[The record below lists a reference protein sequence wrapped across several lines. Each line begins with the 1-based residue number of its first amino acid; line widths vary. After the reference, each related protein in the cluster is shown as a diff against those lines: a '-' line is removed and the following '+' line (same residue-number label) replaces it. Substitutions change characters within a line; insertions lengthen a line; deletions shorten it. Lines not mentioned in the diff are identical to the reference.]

1 MGQVSRPALLVAS
14 RFGASRHAPGI
25 RSKTHSAGV
34 EDSGGFFGSA
44 SPFGQGGKEEVLLQ
58 PNLGADYNG
67 SEQAYSN
74 GFFMTHAYRIFGS
87 LVTSFLLLIPAAAAS
102 LSETIDFAGSWGH
115 SRELA
120 EGEAVSVSVR
130 VDDPEALPP
139 NARIEVRWRGPALE
153 DAPFDG
159 ERGDLHSTITADWS
173 KTLHALDPD
182 VYLIYRAPKTDT
194 YRLEIETVRERPQP
208 RPDIPRDTGLAPL
221 ATPLPQI
228 TPPIEQAAVTVELHP
243 IEQLHE
249 GDILLETEPNNTPE
263 QAVDLPF
270 DPGDE
275 DQVLRIFGGADELE
289 YFNNAQSS
297 RSPDDW
303 YRIEYRGTK
312 PKIFTANLQMVEPI
326 VSARIRVYR
335 PGVPSPEELN
345 PRELPDRRDFGNDNP
360 IPYVHP
366 PAEVIPG
373 PTPVYTYYDGRDVNE
388 RIHQQDANFRSFA
401 TRNIVPG
408 GVYYLRVEVNQPG
421 YELEVRLIDPAPYDD
436 PVRAVRESVYY
447 HLAEV
452 DAWLIHRPRNIAL
465 DRRVRDGTSLFG
477 ENCMSCHTQSGVWGV
492 ADAFRNG
499 YRPRG
504 TAQNHRRLINT
515 MYESLRP
522 SVKLTDAAVNTS
534 LAPNDLGDAP
544 AGSRVA
550 GRNIVLHERTFRPKR
565 LHSYQQR
572 RTANYVLQTNDPT
585 GINAAGKGSNF
596 GPNVVFKFAA
606 EILERAWQDTND
618 PRYFFGLEEKARKIV
633 ATGNDAMLVSDDLGH
648 RIEFFHRLWP
658 RDYPE
663 MAEKL
668 TGSKERA
675 AAARTFQQKFAAQV
689 ETDLTRLTTLQQD
702 DGSWGFDLGTTP
714 DDGKTWQRLTEPGDP
729 APTAVA
735 LIALEAA
742 GFGPDDP
749 RIRRATKWLL
759 DDQFEYGL
767 WNHAAQT
774 GFVTTAYVIRA
785 LSRLYPDK
793 ADPALAVLADPVPDE
808 TPLAALSRVR
818 QMQVAGDPSLA
829 DALIS
834 AAKSP
839 SPHIRQQ
846 ALLGLGGALAS
857 EGIPAL
863 IRGLDDPV
871 KMCREA
877 AFWSLRQLLLDDQ
890 GWNET
895 FAAYAEGG
903 PRVRQAILQA
913 LVTRVDLAGPQSRVN
928 LGELTQVLARGMSD
942 PFAGARAFAFKA
954 AWHWWVWNPPLRGA
968 INRAWADALLREEP
982 NAHAETALRY
992 STVSM
997 LIVNGQIANQTAG
1010 KNLDQQ
1016 YAELGDFYR
1025 LLGKRRDEADPQ
1037 QRVRFDRRLTAVAAS
1052 HFQERGNDGGP
1063 GQLGYSTPGSADFF
1077 GKVVL
1082 STYERERDDGEI
1094 PWKKIALE
1102 GAASVSYE
1110 PLEKRLL
1117 ELLTTGD
1124 IEMVAVAARA
1134 LVNPRS
1140 LSLPADLKTLRQLLA
1155 KVDRFLEAGR
1165 TEDAEALVN
1174 FLARVKWDFDRVSER
1189 EELEFYRLLISGRA
1203 AETPAPSAALGGLLG
1218 KPAPADAAPA
1228 PHSTDPDAAKQER
1241 AGLLGRILGENPT
1254 LHRRSVFELINA
1266 DQRFWLPSTEWMVSY
1281 QEGGLS
1287 MEEAVEGAVEAED
1300 LRVLEL
1306 TFGRTT
1312 EQIVPDGLTSK
1323 NTILWWREGIPG
1335 ARLTLEV
1342 DAPEAGL
1349 YEILTAFLYDRE
1361 MGTVRFALNGAD
1373 IGEPTDFYRSRLTP
1387 SGPTSLGVHEFKKG
1401 ANRLTV
1407 KMLGANQDAEPN
1419 YIFGIDY
1426 LKITP
1431 DDGSGSLFTKDEHGV
1446 DVIDPVTAAKD
1457 EIVRM
1462 FNSWFAADRP
1472 QEVRETAVNL
1482 ANKTALRRNPEVRK
1496 ALAAYIDHETSPKL
1510 RDSIQ
1515 NILNSDDKVY
1525 GAQLRKLITE
1535 QGPPEGSG
1543 ARRLDPDDDFVADIL
1558 HFRDYVFAEMT
1569 KINGED
1575 NKACISCHGV
1585 PGRVPTLYL
1594 EAPDAAGYIPPD
1606 KLLDNYR
1613 KMQQRVEPRDVEQSK
1628 FLRKPLNIQTGEED
1642 GHQGG
1647 QRYEA
1652 DDPGYQV
1659 IRQWVLRQARL
1670 QHGPGD

>member
-1 MGQVSRPALLVAS
+1 MTQAHRRLLQVLAPLLLLV
-14 RFGASRHAPGI
+14 
-25 RSKTHSAGV
+25 
-34 EDSGGFFGSA
+34 
-44 SPFGQGGKEEVLLQ
+44 
-58 PNLGADYNG
+58 
-67 SEQAYSN
+67 
-74 GFFMTHAYRIFGS
+74 
-87 LVTSFLLLIPAAAAS
+87 PAAAAAAPPVS
-102 LSETIDFAGSWGH
+102 QTIDFTGSWDH
-115 SRELA
+115 SRELT
-120 EGEAVSVSVR
+120 EGEAVSLSVR
-130 VDDPEALPP
+130 IDDPQALPP
-139 NARIEVRWRGPALE
+139 NARVEVRWRGPALE
-153 DAPFDG
+153 G
-159 ERGDLHSTITADWS
+159 SSYTGNRGDLHATITADWS

-182 VYLIYRAPKTDT
+182 VYLVYRAPKTGT
-194 YRLEIETVRERPQP
+194 YRLEIETVRERSQTHSG
-208 RPDIPRDTGLAPL
+208 IPRDTGLAPL
-221 ATPLPQI
+221 ATPLPAI
-228 TPPIEQAAVTVELHP
+228 TPAIEQAAVTVEINP
-243 IEQLHE
+243 IEALRE
-249 GDILLETEPNNTPE
+249 GDILLEAEPNNTPE

-270 DPGDE
+270 APGDA
-275 DQVLRIFGGADELE
+275 DQVLRVFGGADDLE
-289 YFNNAQSS
+289 YFNNTRSG

-312 PKIFTANLQMVEPI
+312 PKIFTANLQLVEPI
-326 VSARIRVYR
+326 VSARIRVYQ
-335 PGVPSPEELN
+335 PGVPSPEDLE
-345 PRELPDRRDFGNDNP
+345 PREFPNRKDVGNDNP

-373 PTPVYTYYDGRDVNE
+373 PTPVYSYYDGRDLNE
-388 RIHQQDANFRSFA
+388 RIHQQDTNFRSFT
-401 TRNIVPG
+401 TRSVLPG
-408 GVYYLRVEVNQPG
+408 GVYYLRVEANQPG

-436 PVRAVRESVYY
+436 PVRAIRESVYY

-522 SVKLTDAAVNTS
+522 SVKLKDAAVNTS

-633 ATGNDAMLVSDDLGH
+633 ATGNNAMLVSDDLGH

-658 RDYPE
+658 SDYS
-663 MAEKL
+663 ATVEKL
-668 TGSKERA
+668 TGSAEHA
-675 AAARTFQQKFAAQV
+675 ASARGFHEKFAAQV
-689 ETDLTRLTTLQQD
+689 ETDLARLTALQQD

-714 DDGKTWQRLTEPGDP
+714 DDGKSWQRLTEPGDP

-749 RIRRATKWLL
+749 RIQRATKWLL
-759 DDQFEYGL
+759 DDQIEYGL

-793 ADPALAVLADPVPDE
+793 ADHALAALADPVPDE
-808 TPLAALSRVR
+808 SALALLSRVR
-818 QMQVAGDPSLA
+818 RMQGAGDPSLA
-829 DALIS
+829 KDLIS
-834 AAKSP
+834 AAASA

-846 ALLGLGGALAS
+846 ALLGLGGALAG
-857 EGIPAL
+857 EGVATL

-890 GWNET
+890 GWSET
-895 FAAYAEGG
+895 FEAYAQGG

-942 PFAGARAFAFKA
+942 PFAGVRAFAFKA
-954 AWHWWVWNPPLRGA
+954 AWHWWVWNPPLREA
-968 INRAWADALLREEP
+968 INRAWAEALLREEP
-982 NAHAETALRY
+982 NAQVETALRY

-997 LIVNGQIANQTAG
+997 LIVNGQIANQTGG

-1025 LLGKRRDEADPQ
+1025 LLTKRRDEADPEQ
-1037 QRVRFDRRLTAVAAS
+1037 QVRFDRRLTAVAAS

-1063 GQLGYSTPGSADFF
+1063 GQLGYSTPGSADFL

-1082 STYERERDDGEI
+1082 STYEREPDDAEI

-1102 GAASVSYE
+1102 GAANASYE
-1110 PLEKRLL
+1110 PLEDRLL
-1117 ELLTTGD
+1117 ELLATGD

-1140 LSLPADLKTLRQLLA
+1140 LSLPADVKTLRQLLA

-1165 TEDAEALVN
+1165 TEDAEALTN
-1174 FLARVKWDFDRVSER
+1174 FLARVQWDFERVSER
-1189 EELEFYRLLISGRA
+1189 EELEFYRLLISGRPPEA
-1203 AETPAPSAALGGLLG
+1203 PAPSAALGGLLG
-1218 KPAPADAAPA
+1218 KPAPADAAPV
-1228 PHSTDPDAAKQER
+1228 PDGTDPDAAKQAR

-1254 LHRRSVFELINA
+1254 LHRKAVFELVNA
-1266 DQRFWLPSTEWMVSY
+1266 DERFWLPSTEWMVSY

-1300 LRVLEL
+1300 LKVLEL

-1323 NTILWWREGIPG
+1323 NTILWWREGVPG
-1335 ARLTLEV
+1335 ARLTFEV

-1349 YEILTAFLYDRE
+1349 HEILTAFLYDRE

-1373 IGEPTDFYRSRLTP
+1373 IGEPTDFYRPRLTP

-1407 KMLGANQDAEPN
+1407 KMLGANPDAEPN

-1472 QEVRETAVNL
+1472 EEVREMAVKL

-1496 ALAAYIDHETSPKL
+1496 ALAAYIDHETNAKL
-1510 RDSIQ
+1510 RERIQ

-1525 GAQLRKLITE
+1525 GEQLRKLITE

-1543 ARRLDPDDDFVADIL
+1543 ARRLEPDDDFVADIL

-1594 EAPDAAGYIPPD
+1594 EAPDTAGYIPPD

-1613 KMQQRVEPRDVEQSK
+1613 KMQQRVEPRDVEHSK

-1652 DDPGYQV
+1652 EDPGYQV
-1659 IRQWVLRQARL
+1659 IRQWVLQQVRL
-1670 QHGPGD
+1670 QHAKGD

>member
-1 MGQVSRPALLVAS
+1 MTSAQCVAVLHVTALLLL
-14 RFGASRHAPGI
+14 
-25 RSKTHSAGV
+25 TAGK
-34 EDSGGFFGSA
+34 G
-44 SPFGQGGKEEVLLQ
+44 
-58 PNLGADYNG
+58 
-67 SEQAYSN
+67 
-74 GFFMTHAYRIFGS
+74 
-87 LVTSFLLLIPAAAAS
+87 AAANAFA
-102 LSETIDFAGSWGH
+102 ETIEFAGSWEH
-115 SRELA
+115 SREFD

-130 VDDPEALPP
+130 IDDPEALPL
-139 NARIEVRWRGPALE
+139 NARIAVRWRGPELE
-153 DAPFDG
+153 GGGFEG
-159 ERGDLHSTITADWS
+159 ERGDLRAEAGTDWS

-182 VYLIYRAPKTDT
+182 VYLVYRAPKTGN
-194 YRLEIETVRERPQP
+194 YRLEIETVRARPRLQP
-208 RPDIPRDTGLAPL
+208 GIPRDTGLAPL
-221 ATPLPQI
+221 ATPLPEL
-228 TPPIEQAAVTVELHP
+228 TPSIKQTAVTVEIDP
-243 IEQLHE
+243 IEALHE
-249 GDILLETEPNNTPE
+249 GDILLEAEPNNTPE

-270 DPGDE
+270 AAGDA
-275 DQVLRIFGGADELE
+275 DQVLRIFGGADDLE
-289 YFNNAQSS
+289 YFNNTQSG

-312 PKIFTANLQMVEPI
+312 PKIFTANLQLVEPI
-326 VSARIRVYR
+326 VSARIRVYQ
-335 PGVPSPEELN
+335 PGVPGPEDLK
-345 PRELPDRRDFGNDNP
+345 PREFPDRKDFGNDNP

-373 PTPVYTYYDGRDVNE
+373 PAPVFSYYDGRDLNE
-388 RIHQQDANFRSFA
+388 RIHQQDTNFRSFA
-401 TRNIVPG
+401 TRTVLPG
-408 GVYYLRVEVNQPG
+408 GVYYLRVEANQPG
-421 YELEVRLIDPAPYDD
+421 YELEVRLIDAAPYDD
-436 PVRAVRESVYY
+436 PVRAVREAVYY

-504 TAQNHRRLINT
+504 TVQNHRRLINT

-522 SVKLTDAAVNTS
+522 TVKLKDAAVNTS

-565 LHSYQQR
+565 LHSFQQR

-606 EILERAWQDTND
+606 EILERGWRDTDD

-633 ATGNDAMLVSDDLGH
+633 ATGNDGMLVSDDLGH

-658 RDYPE
+658 SDYS
-663 MAEKL
+663 ATVEKL
-668 TGSKERA
+668 TGSAERA
-675 AAARTFQQKFAAQV
+675 ASARGFHEKFAAQV
-689 ETDLTRLTTLQQD
+689 ETDLERLTALQQD
-702 DGSWGFDLGTTP
+702 DGGWGFDLGTTP
-714 DDGKTWQRLTEPGDP
+714 DDGESWQRLTEPGDP

-749 RIRRATKWLL
+749 RIQRATKWLL
-759 DDQFEYGL
+759 DDQIEYGL

-793 ADPALAVLADPVPDE
+793 PDHDLAALADPVPGE
-808 TPLAALSRVR
+808 SPLALLSRVR
-818 QMQVAGDPSLA
+818 RMQGSADPSLA
-829 DALIS
+829 GALIGAAAS
-834 AAKSP
+834 A

-846 ALLGLGGALAS
+846 ALLGLGGALAG
-857 EGIPAL
+857 EGVPTL
-863 IRGLDDPV
+863 IRGLDDPM

-895 FAAYAEGG
+895 FEAYAKGG

-928 LGELTQVLARGMSD
+928 LGQLTQVLARGMSD
-942 PFAGARAFAFKA
+942 PFAGVRAFAFKA
-954 AWHWWVWNPPLRGA
+954 AWHWWVWNPPLREA
-968 INRAWADALLREEP
+968 INRAWAEALLREEP
-982 NAHAETALRY
+982 NAQVETALRY

-997 LIVNGQIANQTAG
+997 LIVNGQIANQTGG
-1010 KNLDQQ
+1010 KNVDQQ

-1025 LLGKRRDEADPQ
+1025 LLAKRRDEAEPEQ
-1037 QRVRFDRRLTAVAAS
+1037 QVRFDRRLTAVAAS

-1063 GQLGYSTPGSADFF
+1063 GQLGYSTPGSADFL
-1077 GKVVL
+1077 GKIVL
-1082 STYERERDDGEI
+1082 ATYEREPNNAEI

-1102 GAASVSYE
+1102 GAANVSYE

-1117 ELLTTGD
+1117 KLLTTGD

-1134 LVNPRS
+1134 LVNPQS
-1140 LSLPADLKTLRQLLA
+1140 LSLPADVATLRQLLA
-1155 KVDRFLEAGR
+1155 KVDRFLDAGR
-1165 TEDAEALVN
+1165 TEAAEALTN
-1174 FLARVKWDFDRVSER
+1174 FLARVKWDFDRTSER
-1189 EELEFYRLLISGRA
+1189 EELEFYRLLISARPPKA
-1203 AETPAPSAALGGLLG
+1203 PVPSAAIGGLLG
-1218 KPAPADAAPA
+1218 KPAPADVAPA
-1228 PHSTDPDAAKQER
+1228 LDGTDPDAAKQER

-1254 LHRRSVFELINA
+1254 LHRKSVFDLVNE
-1266 DQRFWLPSTEWMVSY
+1266 DERFWLPSTEWMVSY

-1287 MEEAVEGAVEAED
+1287 MEEAVKGAVEAED
-1300 LRVLEL
+1300 LKVLEL

-1312 EQIVPDGLTSK
+1312 EQIVPDGLTSQ
-1323 NTILWWREGIPG
+1323 NTILWWREGVPG
-1335 ARLTLEV
+1335 ARLTFEV
-1342 DAPEAGL
+1342 GVPEAGL

-1373 IGEPTDFYRSRLTP
+1373 IGEPIDFYRSRLTP
-1387 SGPTSLGVHEFKKG
+1387 SGPTSLGVHEFAKG
-1401 ANRLTV
+1401 SNRLTV
-1407 KMLGANQDAEPN
+1407 NMLAANPEAEPN

-1431 DDGSGSLFTKDEHGV
+1431 DDGSGSLFTKDERGV

-1472 QEVRETAVNL
+1472 EEVREMAVKL

-1496 ALAAYIDHETSPKL
+1496 ALAAYIDHETNVQL
-1510 RDSIQ
+1510 RKRIQ

-1525 GAQLRKLITE
+1525 GEQLRKLITE

-1543 ARRLDPDDDFVADIL
+1543 ARRLEPDDAFVADIL

-1575 NKACISCHGV
+1575 NKACISCHGI

-1594 EAPDAAGYIPPD
+1594 EAPDTAGYIPPD

-1613 KMQQRVEPRDVEQSK
+1613 KMQQRVEPRDVERSK
-1628 FLRKPLNIQTGEED
+1628 FLRKPLNIQTGQED

-1652 DDPGYQV
+1652 DDPGYKV
-1659 IRQWVLRQARL
+1659 IRQWVLQQARL
-1670 QHGPGD
+1670 QSGAGD

>member
-1 MGQVSRPALLVAS
+1 MKQAHRGVLQLLTPLLLLMPAAVLAAPALA
-14 RFGASRHAPGI
+14 
-25 RSKTHSAGV
+25 
-34 EDSGGFFGSA
+34 
-44 SPFGQGGKEEVLLQ
+44 
-58 PNLGADYNG
+58 
-67 SEQAYSN
+67 
-74 GFFMTHAYRIFGS
+74 
-87 LVTSFLLLIPAAAAS
+87 
-102 LSETIDFAGSWGH
+102 ETIDFTGSWDH
-115 SRELA
+115 ERELT
-120 EGEAVSVSVR
+120 EGEAVSISVR
-130 VDDPEALPP
+130 IDDPEALPP
-139 NARIEVRWRGPALE
+139 NARIEVRWRGPTLE
-153 DAPFDG
+153 DTPFDG
-159 ERGDLHSTITADWS
+159 ERGDLHATITADWS

-182 VYLIYRAPKTDT
+182 VYLVYRAPKAGT
-194 YRLEIETVRERPQP
+194 YRLEIETIRERPQLQS
-208 RPDIPRDTGLAPL
+208 DIPRDTGLASL
-221 ATPLPQI
+221 ATALPET
-228 TPPIEQAAVTVELHP
+228 TPAIEQAGVTVEINP
-243 IEQLHE
+243 IGALHE
-249 GDILLETEPNNTPE
+249 GDILLEAEPNNTPE

-270 DPGDE
+270 AAGDQ
-275 DQVLRIFGGADELE
+275 DQVLRIFGGADDLE
-289 YFNNAQSS
+289 YFNNTETS

-326 VSARIRVYR
+326 VSARIRVYQ
-335 PGVPSPEELN
+335 PGVPGPEDLK
-345 PRELPDRRDFGNDNP
+345 PRELPNRKDFGNDNP

-373 PTPVYTYYDGRDVNE
+373 PTPVFSYFDGRDLNE
-388 RIHQQDANFRSFA
+388 RIHQQDTNFRSFS
-401 TRNIVPG
+401 TREVKPG
-408 GVYYLRVEVNQPG
+408 GVYYLRVEANQPG

-436 PVRAVRESVYY
+436 PVRAIREAVYY
-447 HLAEV
+447 QLAEV

-504 TAQNHRRLINT
+504 TVQNHRRLINT

-522 SVKLTDAAVNTS
+522 SIKLTEAAVNTS

-565 LHSYQQR
+565 LHSFQQR

-606 EILERAWQDTND
+606 EILERAWRDTND
-618 PRYFFGLEEKARKIV
+618 PRYFFGIEEKANKIV

-648 RIEFFHRLWP
+648 RIEFFYRLWP
-658 RDYPE
+658 NDYAE
-663 MAEKL
+663 TVEKL
-668 TGSKERA
+668 TGSPERA
-675 AAARTFQQKFAAQV
+675 AAARAFHEKFAAQV
-689 ETDLTRLTTLQQD
+689 ETDLARLTALQQD
-702 DGSWGFDLGTTP
+702 DGGWGFDLGTTP

-749 RIRRATKWLL
+749 RIQRATKWLL
-759 DDQFEYGL
+759 DDQIEYGP

-793 ADPALAVLADPVPDE
+793 PDHDLAALADPVPDE
-808 TPLAALSRVR
+808 SSLAALSRVR
-818 QMQVAGDPSLA
+818 KMQGAGDPNLA
-829 DALIS
+829 GQLI
-834 AAKSP
+834 AAAASP
-839 SPHIRQQ
+839 SAHIRQQ
-846 ALLGLGGALAS
+846 ALLGLGGALAA
-857 EGIPAL
+857 EGIAPL
-863 IRGLDDPV
+863 IGHLDDPV

-895 FAAYAEGG
+895 FEAYATGG

-913 LVTRVDLAGPQSRVN
+913 LVTRVDLAGPRSRVD
-928 LGELTQVLARGMSD
+928 LGELTRVLARGMSD
-942 PFAGARAFAFKA
+942 SFAGVRAFAFKA
-954 AWHWWVWNPPLRGA
+954 AWHWWVWNPPLREA
-968 INRAWADALLREEP
+968 INRAWTEALLREEP
-982 NAHAETALRY
+982 NAQSETALRY

-997 LIVNGQIANQTAG
+997 LIVNGQIANQTGG

-1016 YAELGDFYR
+1016 YGELGDFYR
-1025 LLGKRRDEADPQ
+1025 LMTKRRDQADPEQ
-1037 QRVRFDRRLTAVAAS
+1037 QMRFDRRLTAVAAS

-1063 GQLGYSTPGSADFF
+1063 GQLGYSTPGSADFI
-1077 GKVVL
+1077 GKIVL
-1082 STYERERDDGEI
+1082 STYERELDDAQV
-1094 PWKKIALE
+1094 PWKKIALQ
-1102 GAASVSYE
+1102 GAANVSYE

-1117 ELLTTGD
+1117 DLLTTGD

-1155 KVDRFLEAGR
+1155 KVNRFLDAGR
-1165 TEDAEALVN
+1165 AEDAEALTN
-1174 FLARVKWDFDRVSER
+1174 FLARVKWDFERVSER
-1189 EELEFYRLLISGRA
+1189 EELEFYRMLISGG
-1203 AETPAPSAALGGLLG
+1203 PAQAPVPSAALGRLLG
-1218 KPAPADAAPA
+1218 KPVPADAATA
-1228 PHSTDPDAAKQER
+1228 SDDADPEAAKQER
-1241 AGLLGRILGENPT
+1241 AALLGRILGENPT
-1254 LHRRSVFELINA
+1254 LHRKSVFNLVNA
-1266 DQRFWLPSTEWMVSY
+1266 DERFWLPSTEWMVSY
-1281 QEGGLS
+1281 QEGALS
-1287 MEEAVEGAVEAED
+1287 MEEAVEGAVEAEN
-1300 LRVLEL
+1300 LKVLEL

-1323 NTILWWREGIPG
+1323 NTILWWREGVPG

-1342 DAPEAGL
+1342 NAPKDGL

-1373 IGEPTDFYRSRLTP
+1373 IGEPTDFYRPRLTP
-1387 SGPTSLGVHEFKKG
+1387 SGPTSLGVHQFNKG
-1401 ANRLTV
+1401 PNRLTV
-1407 KMLGANQDAEPN
+1407 KMLGANPDAEPN

-1431 DDGSGSLFTKDEHGV
+1431 DEGGGSMLTKDERGV

-1462 FNSWFAADRP
+1462 FNMWFSAGRP
-1472 QEVRETAVNL
+1472 QEVREIAVTL
-1482 ANKTALRRNPEVRK
+1482 ANKTALRRNPEIRK
-1496 ALAAYIDHETSPKL
+1496 ALAAYIDQETSPTL
-1510 RDSIQ
+1510 RRRIQ

-1525 GAQLRKLITE
+1525 GEQLRKLISE
-1535 QGPPEGSG
+1535 HGPPEGSG
-1543 ARRLDPDDDFVADIL
+1543 ARRLEPDADFVADIL

-1606 KLLDNYR
+1606 KLLGNYR
-1613 KMQQRVEPRDVEQSK
+1613 KMQQRVDPRDVERSK
-1628 FLRKPLNIQTGEED
+1628 FLQKPLNIQTGEED

-1652 DDPGYQV
+1652 ADSGYQV
-1659 IRQWVLRQARL
+1659 IRQWVLQQVRL
-1670 QHGPGD
+1670 QAGAGD

>member
-1 MGQVSRPALLVAS
+1 MKQAHRGVLQLL
-14 RFGASRHAPGI
+14 AP
-25 RSKTHSAGV
+25 
-34 EDSGGFFGSA
+34 
-44 SPFGQGGKEEVLLQ
+44 L
-58 PNLGADYNG
+58 
-67 SEQAYSN
+67 
-74 GFFMTHAYRIFGS
+74 
-87 LVTSFLLLIPAAAAS
+87 LLLIPAAGLAAPA
-102 LSETIDFAGSWGH
+102 LAETIDFTGSWDH
-115 SRELA
+115 RRELT
-120 EGEAVSVSVR
+120 EGEAVSISVR
-130 VDDPEALPP
+130 IDDPEALPP
-139 NARIEVRWRGPALE
+139 NSRIEVRWRGPALE
-153 DAPFDG
+153 DTPFDG
-159 ERGDLHSTITADWS
+159 ERGDLHATITADWS

-182 VYLIYRAPKTDT
+182 VYLVYRAPKAGT
-194 YRLEIETVRERPQP
+194 YRLEIETIRERRRLQS
-208 RPDIPRDTGLAPL
+208 DIPRDTGLASL
-221 ATPLPQI
+221 ATALPET
-228 TPPIEQAAVTVELHP
+228 TPAIEQTGVTVEINPIAALHK
-243 IEQLHE
+243 
-249 GDILLETEPNNTPE
+249 GDILLEAEPNNTPE

-270 DPGDE
+270 AAGDQ
-275 DQVLRIFGGADELE
+275 DQVLRIFGGADDLE
-289 YFNNAQSS
+289 YFNNTQSS

-326 VSARIRVYR
+326 VSARIRVYQ
-335 PGVPSPEELN
+335 PGVPGPEDLK
-345 PRELPDRRDFGNDNP
+345 PRELPNRKDFGNDNP

-373 PTPVYTYYDGRDVNE
+373 PTPVFSYYDGRDLNE
-388 RIHQQDANFRSFA
+388 RIHQQDTNFRSFS
-401 TRNIVPG
+401 TREVKPG
-408 GVYYLRVEVNQPG
+408 GVYYLRVEANQPG

-436 PVRAVRESVYY
+436 PVRAIREAVYY
-447 HLAEV
+447 QLAEV

-504 TAQNHRRLINT
+504 TVQNHRRLINT

-522 SVKLTDAAVNTS
+522 SIKLTEAAVNTS

-565 LHSYQQR
+565 LHSFQQR

-606 EILERAWQDTND
+606 EILERAWRDTND
-618 PRYFFGLEEKARKIV
+618 PRYFFGIEEKANKIV

-648 RIEFFHRLWP
+648 RIEFFYRLWP
-658 RDYPE
+658 NDYAE
-663 MAEKL
+663 TVEKL
-668 TGSKERA
+668 TGSPERA
-675 AAARTFQQKFAAQV
+675 AAARAFHEKFAAQV
-689 ETDLTRLTTLQQD
+689 ETDLARLTALQQD
-702 DGSWGFDLGTTP
+702 DGGWGFDLGTTP

-749 RIRRATKWLL
+749 RIQRATKWLL
-759 DDQFEYGL
+759 DDQIEYGP

-793 ADPALAVLADPVPDE
+793 PDHDLAALADPVPDE
-808 TPLAALSRVR
+808 SSLAALSRVR
-818 QMQVAGDPSLA
+818 KMQGSGDPNLA
-829 DALIS
+829 GQLI
-834 AAKSP
+834 AAAASP
-839 SPHIRQQ
+839 SAHIRQQ
-846 ALLGLGGALAS
+846 ALLGLGGALAA
-857 EGIPAL
+857 EGIGAL
-863 IRGLDDPV
+863 IGHLDDPV

-895 FAAYAEGG
+895 FEAYATGG
-903 PRVRQAILQA
+903 PRVRQATLQA
-913 LVTRVDLAGPQSRVN
+913 LVTRVDLAGPRSRVD
-928 LGELTQVLARGMSD
+928 LGELTRVLAQGMSD
-942 PFAGARAFAFKA
+942 SFAGVRAFAFKA
-954 AWHWWVWNPPLRGA
+954 AWHWWVWNPPLREA
-968 INRAWADALLREEP
+968 INRAWTEALLREEP
-982 NAHAETALRY
+982 NAQSETALRY

-997 LIVNGQIANQTAG
+997 LIVNGQIANQTGG

-1016 YAELGDFYR
+1016 YGELGDFYR
-1025 LLGKRRDEADPQ
+1025 LMTKRRDQADPEQ
-1037 QRVRFDRRLTAVAAS
+1037 QVRFDRRLTAVAAS

-1063 GQLGYSTPGSADFF
+1063 GQLGYSTPGSADFI
-1077 GKVVL
+1077 GKIVL
-1082 STYERERDDGEI
+1082 STYEREPDDAQV
-1094 PWKKIALE
+1094 PWRKIALQ
-1102 GAASVSYE
+1102 GAANVSYE

-1117 ELLTTGD
+1117 DLLTTGD

-1155 KVDRFLEAGR
+1155 KVNRFLDAGR
-1165 TEDAEALVN
+1165 AEDAEALTN
-1174 FLARVKWDFDRVSER
+1174 FLARVKWDFERVSER
-1189 EELEFYRLLISGRA
+1189 EELEFYRMLISGG
-1203 AETPAPSAALGGLLG
+1203 PAQAPVPSAALGRLLG

-1228 PHSTDPDAAKQER
+1228 SEGADPDAAKQAR
-1241 AGLLGRILGENPT
+1241 AGLMGRILGENPT
-1254 LHRRSVFELINA
+1254 LHRKVVFELVNA
-1266 DQRFWLPSTEWMVSY
+1266 DERFWLPSTEWMVSY
-1281 QEGGLS
+1281 QEGALS
-1287 MEEAVEGAVEAED
+1287 MEEAVEGAVEAEN
-1300 LRVLEL
+1300 LKVLEL

-1323 NTILWWREGIPG
+1323 NTILWWREGVPG

-1342 DAPEAGL
+1342 NAPKDGL

-1373 IGEPTDFYRSRLTP
+1373 IGEPTDFYRPRLTP
-1387 SGPTSLGVHEFKKG
+1387 SGPTSLGVHQFNKG
-1401 ANRLTV
+1401 PNRLTV
-1407 KMLGANQDAEPN
+1407 KMLGANPDAEPN

-1431 DDGSGSLFTKDEHGV
+1431 DEGGGSMLTKDERGV

-1462 FNSWFAADRP
+1462 FNMWFSAGRP
-1472 QEVRETAVNL
+1472 QEVREIAVTL
-1482 ANKTALRRNPEVRK
+1482 ANKTALRRNPEIRK
-1496 ALAAYIDHETSPKL
+1496 ALAAYIDQETSPTL
-1510 RDSIQ
+1510 RRRIQ

-1525 GAQLRKLITE
+1525 GEQLRKLISE
-1535 QGPPEGSG
+1535 HGPPEGSG
-1543 ARRLDPDDDFVADIL
+1543 ARRLEPDADFVADIL

-1585 PGRVPTLYL
+1585 PGVSRRCTSKRPTPPATSPPTSCSATTARCSNVSTPATSS
-1594 EAPDAAGYIPPD
+1594 EASS
-1606 KLLDNYR
+1606 
-1613 KMQQRVEPRDVEQSK
+1613 SK
-1628 FLRKPLNIQTGEED
+1628 SL
-1642 GHQGG
+1642 
-1647 QRYEA
+1647 
-1652 DDPGYQV
+1652 
-1659 IRQWVLRQARL
+1659 
-1670 QHGPGD
+1670 

>member
-1 MGQVSRPALLVAS
+1 
-14 RFGASRHAPGI
+14 
-25 RSKTHSAGV
+25 
-34 EDSGGFFGSA
+34 
-44 SPFGQGGKEEVLLQ
+44 
-58 PNLGADYNG
+58 
-67 SEQAYSN
+67 
-74 GFFMTHAYRIFGS
+74 MTHAYRIFGS

-130 VDDPEALPP
+130 IDDPEALPP

-942 PFAGARAFAFKA
+942 PFGGARAFAFKA